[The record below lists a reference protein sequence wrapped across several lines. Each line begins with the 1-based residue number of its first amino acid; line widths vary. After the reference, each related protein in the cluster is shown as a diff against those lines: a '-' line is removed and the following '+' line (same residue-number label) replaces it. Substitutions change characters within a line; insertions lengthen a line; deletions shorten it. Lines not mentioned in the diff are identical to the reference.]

1 MRTNGGM
8 RETDRRDEVRLRDLS
23 CGDRATSTGNTPQ
36 FPRENYGACVRER
49 GPTRRKEAVSFPFP
63 AAERRKKFIVG
74 GREGGESSGETET
87 GPRAGEADMGAALD
101 EGPDHKCIKDFSKL
115 GRHSALENSSHL
127 SLKKFSML
135 CNLQVGVNQD

>member
-1 MRTNGGM
+1 MTCRAAIELHPRGT
-8 RETDRRDEVRLRDLS
+8 LRS
-23 CGDRATSTGNTPQ
+23 SPERITA
-36 FPRENYGACVRER
+36 RACVSAA
-49 GPTRRKEAVSFPFP
+49 PTRRKEAVSFPFP

>member
-1 MRTNGGM
+1 MRSPERITA
-8 RETDRRDEVRLRDLS
+8 
-23 CGDRATSTGNTPQ
+23 RAC
-36 FPRENYGACVRER
+36 AA
-49 GPTRRKEAVSFPFP
+49 PTRRKEAVSFPFP

-135 CNLQVGVNQD
+135 CNLLVGVNQD

>member
-1 MRTNGGM
+1 MRTNAGM

-23 CGDRATSTGNTPQ
+23 CGDRATSAVNTPQ
-36 FPRENYGACVRER
+36 FPRENYGACVCAA
-49 GPTRRKEAVSFPFP
+49 PTRRKEAVSFPFP

-101 EGPDHKCIKDFSKL
+101 EGPDHKCIKDSTKMV
-115 GRHSALENSSHL
+115 RHAA
-127 SLKKFSML
+127 F
-135 CNLQVGVNQD
+135 